1 MVMAVAVAPDGSWL
15 ASGGSDGTVRI
26 WDAATGRQRATAVGH
41 TSHIKM
47 VTALAVAPDGSWLA
61 SSGADGEV
69 RIWDVTTGRAQA
81 LMRVDNNIRACA
93 WLGSKALAVG
103 GPRGLYVFDYLP
115 ATSPAAGQ

>member
-1 MVMAVAVAPDGSWL
+1 MVMAVAVAPDGSGL
-15 ASGGSDGTVRI
+15 ASSGADGTVRI

-69 RIWDVTTGRAQA
+69 GIWDVTTGRAQA

>member
-1 MVMAVAVAPDGSWL
+1 MMRRSCVIRGSARAIPIKIVMAVAVAPDGSWL
-15 ASGGSDGTVRI
+15 ALGQL
-26 WDAATGRQRATAVGH
+26 GRG
-41 TSHIKM
+41 
-47 VTALAVAPDGSWLA
+47 
-61 SSGADGEV
+61 GADLGCDH
-69 RIWDVTTGRAQA
+69 RRAQA

>member
-15 ASGGSDGTVRI
+15 ASG
-26 WDAATGRQRATAVGH
+26 
-41 TSHIKM
+41 
-47 VTALAVAPDGSWLA
+47 SW
-61 SSGADGEV
+61 DGEV

-81 LMRVDNNIRACA
+81 LMRVDNNICACA

-103 GPRGLYVFDYLP
+103 GPRGLNVFDYLS